1 VGAVRKPRIGA
12 IIKAAQCYRDH
23 LLNRNLLLVGVNRD
37 GKAACLQLRFL
48 ARHFKHLT
56 GVRTQTKILANDFFN
71 RALEGRLPEKEILP
85 DGSGFA
91 ELKLKAAGSMFKP
104 DLAVNAFGEPS
115 GARLHVEV
123 DVFAGNSYASLGFI
137 SDHDWFDPVTLL
149 SSPIGDETL
158 KQRRFRVV
166 AVFPKGVG
174 DSRYGA
180 PSKVA
185 LKDATDVK
193 SARQAIVDAV
203 GQVSF
208 EGVTGQV
215 GYPYFG
221 QLILDCINRTENAMT
236 QEHCFKA
243 AELCV
248 KAQMQ
253 AQRLA

>member
-1 VGAVRKPRIGA
+1 MGAVRKPRIGA

-158 KQRRFRVV
+158 KQRRYRVV
-166 AVFPKGVG
+166 AAFSKGVG
-174 DSRYGA
+174 EGRYGA
-180 PSKVA
+180 PCKVA
-185 LKDATDVK
+185 LKEGDSWERIVAQLPLSLAYLSLDTGA
-193 SARQAIVDAV
+193 SA
-203 GQVSF
+203 
-208 EGVTGQV
+208 
-215 GYPYFG
+215 
-221 QLILDCINRTENAMT
+221 
-236 QEHCFKA
+236 
-243 AELCV
+243 
-248 KAQMQ
+248 
-253 AQRLA
+253 